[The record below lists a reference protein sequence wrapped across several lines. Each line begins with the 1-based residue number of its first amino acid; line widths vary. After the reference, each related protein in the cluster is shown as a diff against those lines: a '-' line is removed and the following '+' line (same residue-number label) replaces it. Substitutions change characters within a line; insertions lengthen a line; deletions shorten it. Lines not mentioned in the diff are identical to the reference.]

1 MSATEKWIKTII
13 WKMCVC
19 ECVHEHAL
27 HMCKNMHTLTQAVY
41 KVHRG
46 IKTLINLFLLPGV
59 YSNALEV
66 VMEDIWR

>member
-1 MSATEKWIKTII
+1 MLRT
-13 WKMCVC
+13 CG
-19 ECVHEHAL
+19 
-27 HMCKNMHTLTQAVY
+27 NMRTLAQAVY

-66 VMEDIWR
+66 VIEDIWS